1 MESGLVAGIFLEL
14 INKTMNIIK
23 TFALLVFI
31 CILNLGCFK
40 EKMSEAEKRKIQ
52 ICTQMPLKEGKKQP
66 GHEAGT
72 IRSKMWVWDS
82 NEERIL
88 KICFKDGDAELIKRV
103 MLKAREWEPI
113 AKIKFELVGYYDQ
126 PDIKIS
132 FLGVGCWSFIGND
145 AINEKTSMNLG
156 WIDNKTSDAELS
168 RVVLHEFGHVLG
180 LVHEHC
186 LVDGNP
192 IEWKKDKVYGFYRA
206 EPNKWSDEEID
217 ENIFKRYEN
226 TELIGGVYDPTS
238 IMIYGIPKELLE
250 SGKEIKWNQTIS
262 KGDKK
267 VINDAYN

>member
-1 MESGLVAGIFLEL
+1 
-14 INKTMNIIK
+14 MNITK
-23 TFALLVFI
+23 TFALLSFI

-40 EKMSEAEKRKIQ
+40 EKMSEAEKRKTR
-52 ICTQMPLKEGKKQP
+52 ICTQMPLKKGKKLP
-66 GHEAGT
+66 GNQAGT
-72 IRSKMWVWDS
+72 ERIKTWTWDP

-88 KICFKDGDAELIKRV
+88 KICFKDGDSDLIKRV

-113 AKIKFELVGYYDQ
+113 SKIKFELVGYYDQ

-192 IEWKKDKVYGFYRA
+192 IEWKKDKVYAFYRA
-206 EPNKWSDEEID
+206 KPNKWSDKEIE
-217 ENIFKRYEN
+217 ENIFKRYDK

-238 IMIYGIPKELLE
+238 IMIYGIPRELLE
-250 SGKEIKWNQTIS
+250 NGKEIKWNQTIS
-262 KGDKK
+262 KGDKTI
-267 VINDAYN
+267 VYNTYN